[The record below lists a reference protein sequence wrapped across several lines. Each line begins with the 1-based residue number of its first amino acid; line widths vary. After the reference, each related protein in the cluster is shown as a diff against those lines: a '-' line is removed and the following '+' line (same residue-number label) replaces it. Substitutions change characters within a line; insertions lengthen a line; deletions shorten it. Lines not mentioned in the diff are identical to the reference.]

1 MFYSLGP
8 RSRDDQQQQQQQQL
22 QQQQQQQQQRS
33 DDDDDETRSKRH
45 SDGRQSE
52 VIQSL
57 FSHTIL
63 MTTSMAFNK
72 YSST

>member
-22 QQQQQQQQQRS
+22 QQQQQQQRS

>member
-1 MFYSLGP
+1 MFYSIGP
-8 RSRDDQQQQQQQQL
+8 RSRDDQQQQQQQQ
-22 QQQQQQQQQRS
+22 QQLQQQQQQRS

-63 MTTSMAFNK
+63 MTTSMAFYK

>member
-8 RSRDDQQQQQQQQL
+8 RSRDDQQQQQQQQ
-22 QQQQQQQQQRS
+22 QQLQQQQQQRS

>member
-22 QQQQQQQQQRS
+22 QQQQQQQRS
-33 DDDDDETRSKRH
+33 DDDDDEETRSKRH

>member
-22 QQQQQQQQQRS
+22 QQQQQQQRS
-33 DDDDDETRSKRH
+33 DDDDDEETRSKRH

-72 YSST
+72 YCST

>member
-22 QQQQQQQQQRS
+22 QQQQQQQRS

-63 MTTSMAFNK
+63 MTTSMAFYK